1 MKAYAGKSE
10 ATKIMRFWQ
19 VKLTVIR
26 GTNQVSKIMG
36 GNKKKPAGA
45 SDKNTQSG
53 PGQAEFKS
61 AAEKK
66 SGSKPQQKQKL
77 AVTIDESQGM
87 KVIQGMKAITIQGVA
102 RNVGVKIS
110 IANAFIKSLEAKGIV
125 KAEGG
130 YSGHK
135 VYQMIRR

>member
-1 MKAYAGKSE
+1 VKAE
-10 ATKIMRFWQ
+10 AAKIIQLWQ
-19 VKLTVIR
+19 GKLTIIK
-26 GTNQVSKIMG
+26 GANKVSKIMG

-45 SDKNTQSG
+45 SDKNAQSG

-61 AAEKK
+61 AADKK
-66 SGSKPQQKQKL
+66 AGSKPQQKQKL

-87 KVIQGMKAITIQGVA
+87 KTIQGMKAITTQGVA
-102 RNVGVKIS
+102 RNIGVKIS
-110 IANAFIKSLEAKGIV
+110 IANTFIKSLEAKGVV

-135 VYQMIRR
+135 VYQLIKR